1 MAIYLKAFLLPSD
14 GAEMGFIM
22 GQKRTCYATSYPFKL
37 FPDKGLRQ
45 LTFEPVTIFYG
56 GNGSGKSTL
65 LNIIAEKLGVK
76 RHSVFGGSAF
86 FPDYLRLCQAQLR
99 GKLPEESQILTSDD
113 VSDHLLHLRSM
124 SQGIDR
130 RREELFED
138 YLDRKYSSHRL
149 HSLAE
154 YEDWRESYDAKRQTQ
169 SRFVRERLMKNPE
182 MFSNGESAMR
192 YFTDRI
198 TEQALYLLDEPE
210 NSLSVTLQ
218 EELAAFLA
226 DSARYF
232 GCQLVLATH
241 SPVLL
246 ALPGAKIYDLDAL
259 PVTAKRWTELANVR
273 AWRDFFRAH
282 EEEFS

>member
-1 MAIYLKAFLLPSD
+1 MAIYLKSFSLPSD
-14 GAEMGFIM
+14 GAEMKFIM
-22 GQKRTCYATSYPFKL
+22 DQKRTCYTGSYPFKL
-37 FPDKGLRQ
+37 FPDRGLQQ
-45 LTFEPVTIFYG
+45 LSFEPVTILYG

-86 FPDYLRLCQAQLR
+86 FPDYLALCRAELR
-99 GKLPEESQILTSDD
+99 GELPEESQILTSDD
-113 VSDHLLHLRSM
+113 VSDHLLRLRSM
-124 SQGIDR
+124 SRGIDR
-130 RREELFED
+130 RREELFQD
-138 YLDRKYSSHRL
+138 YLDRKYHSRQL

-169 SRFVRERLMKNPE
+169 SRFVKDRLMKNPE
-182 MFSNGESAMR
+182 MFSNGESAMG

-198 TEQALYLLDEPE
+198 TEGALYLLDEPE

-218 EELAAFLA
+218 GELASFLA
-226 DSARYF
+226 DSARF
-232 GCQLVLATH
+232 FRCQLVLATH

-246 ALPGAKIYDLDAL
+246 ALPGARIYDLDAL
-259 PVTAKRWTELANVR
+259 PVDTKKWTELANVR